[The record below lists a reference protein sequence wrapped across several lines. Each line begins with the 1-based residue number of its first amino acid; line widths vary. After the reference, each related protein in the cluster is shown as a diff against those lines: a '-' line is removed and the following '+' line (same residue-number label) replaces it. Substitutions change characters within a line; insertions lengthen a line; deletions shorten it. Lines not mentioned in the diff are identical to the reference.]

1 LVIPTYKERDNIAPL
16 VERIHRALS
25 PYDYEVV
32 FIDDNSRDGTAE
44 AVTALASRYPV
55 RVVVRT
61 DKRGLAS
68 AVVDG
73 IGYAR
78 GDIIGVMDADLQ
90 HPPEVLPDLIKAI
103 HDGADVAVGSRYVK
117 GGGCQGWSLTRRLIS
132 RGATLIVHVLLPVTR
147 QVKDPMAGFFM
158 FRHSV
163 VTGVTLNPLGYKILL
178 EILMEGNIGQVKECP
193 FIFQTRS
200 RGESKLS
207 SKTQREYLKHVFSL
221 MQRKGEIRRLV
232 TFILVGG
239 SGVVVNLGIFA
250 ALTKLTSSP
259 YLLAAGVAIELSIIS
274 NFILNDRFT
283 FQDRRRR
290 GSGQFWQRLGKFNL
304 IALPGVGINIGVPL
318 LILDHSG
325 VYYYLAYLC
334 GIVIATIWNYFM
346 STLWTWK

>member
-1 LVIPTYKERDNIAPL
+1 
-16 VERIHRALS
+16 
-25 PYDYEVV
+25 
-32 FIDDNSRDGTAE
+32 
-44 AVTALASRYPV
+44 
-55 RVVVRT
+55 
-61 DKRGLAS
+61 
-68 AVVDG
+68 
-73 IGYAR
+73 
-78 GDIIGVMDADLQ
+78 
-90 HPPEVLPDLIKAI
+90 
-103 HDGADVAVGSRYVK
+103 
-117 GGGCQGWSLTRRLIS
+117 
-132 RGATLIVHVLLPVTR
+132 LLPVTR